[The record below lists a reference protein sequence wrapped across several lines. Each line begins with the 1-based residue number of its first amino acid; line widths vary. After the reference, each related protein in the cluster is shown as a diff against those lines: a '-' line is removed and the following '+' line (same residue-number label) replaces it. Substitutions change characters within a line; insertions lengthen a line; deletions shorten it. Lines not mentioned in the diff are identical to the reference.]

1 MTESSETGVIRL
13 ENPDGFIQHTVE
25 LINQGIRKVTVLTT
39 DLEPEWLGA
48 EPVVEALRQ
57 FAIKNRRSEVRILT
71 TDPMPAVRS
80 NHPWLELIRRLSR
93 VEARVIKSEILDTE
107 PMKGTFVISDLSGIV
122 YRAADS
128 GAWQGFAHYDD
139 RATVRQQLDVFEQYW
154 RYSEE
159 SPEFRKLVI

>member
-1 MTESSETGVIRL
+1 MQESSDTGVIRL
-13 ENPDGFIQHTVE
+13 EDVADFVEHTVE
-25 LINQGIRKVTVLTT
+25 MIRNSVRRVTVLTT
-39 DLEPEWLGA
+39 DLEPEWLGT
-48 EPVVEALRQ
+48 EPVVDALRQ
-57 FAIKNRRSEVRILT
+57 FAIKNRRSQVRILT
-71 TDPMPAVRS
+71 TDPTLAVRA

-122 YRAADS
+122 YRASDS